1 MSSSHVYWH
10 IYPQDQIKSELRGN
24 LVLVLEVPWA
34 AGSPVIRRIVDPTG
48 LDFPCTG
55 AFCGVLRTDHHGI
68 MYVGVNKSAAYD
80 LMLADPPMLLADTS
94 YALYNRDIIRNA
106 RNFFLIDPNRGF
118 KAMPQHMI
126 QLL

>member
-1 MSSSHVYWH
+1 M
-10 IYPQDQIKSELRGN
+10 RGN
-24 LVLVLEVPWA
+24 LLLLFEVPWQT
-34 AGSPVIRRIVDPTG
+34 GSPVIRSILDPSG
-48 LDFPCTG
+48 LDFPSASIEG
-55 AFCGVLRTDHHGI
+55 FHGLLRTDHHGI

-80 LMLADPPMLLADTS
+80 LMLADPPMLAEDADYTI
-94 YALYNRDIIRNA
+94 YNRDIVRNA